1 MNTPSKKKRST
12 KTDSESSKRRRLVV
26 SPWPFVWCTVSVLL
40 YVFHPHVHHYTPGV
54 ELESLQNVAAVA
66 LFYSFGWLLAHTFRA
81 IVSRKGKSGSRRRA
95 PRLLSELVS
104 VTLFTLATM
113 LAIGVLIGKSSG
125 GILASSGLIIAILG
139 FAIRNVLAD
148 VLSGIAL
155 GIEAPFRIGDWV
167 EFDSVTTGR
176 VTEIGW
182 RTTRILTA
190 DDTYMI
196 LPNSQISRQMLTNY
210 SAPRKHYQA
219 SVQITLKHNVP
230 ASQAKAL
237 LEEAAQQAQE
247 NPGMVTTQPPVV
259 RATEY
264 GVEGITYTLKY
275 WVSNF
280 AFDMECRD
288 AILAAIDATLRENDA
303 LPVVQPVRL
312 MLGKDKIVRGASGET
327 LS

>member
-1 MNTPSKKKRST
+1 MNFRDDPTSHTQFNALCILFQCHFVDNSCREARKTLTAQRGRRISYTPSERRRMNTPTKKKRST
-12 KTDSESSKRRRLVV
+12 KSESEAGKRNRLAI
-26 SPWPFVWCTVSVLL
+26 SPWPFVLCALSVLL
-40 YVFHPHVHHYTPGV
+40 YVFHPNMHAYMPGV
-54 ELESLQNVAAVA
+54 ELQSLHNVAAVA

-81 IVSRKGKSGSRRRA
+81 FVSRKGKTGSSRRRA
-95 PRLLSELVS
+95 PKLLSELVS

-155 GIEAPFRIGDWV
+155 GLEAPFRIGDWV
-167 EFDSVTTGR
+167 EFDSITTGR

-219 SVQITLKHNVP
+219 SVQVTLKHMVS
-230 ASQAKAL
+230 ASRAKEL
-237 LEEAAQQAQE
+237 LEQAAEAAQE
-247 NPGMVTTQPPVV
+247 NPGMV
-259 RATEY
+259 
-264 GVEGITYTLKY
+264 
-275 WVSNF
+275 
-280 AFDMECRD
+280 D
-288 AILAAIDATLRENDA
+288 
-303 LPVVQPVRL
+303 
-312 MLGKDKIVRGASGET
+312 
-327 LS
+327 

>member
-1 MNTPSKKKRST
+1 M
-12 KTDSESSKRRRLVV
+12 L
-26 SPWPFVWCTVSVLL
+26 SVLF
-40 YVFHPHVHHYTPGV
+40 YVFHPHIHAYLPGV
-54 ELESLQNVAAVA
+54 ELENLHNVAAVA
-66 LFYSFGWLLAHTFRA
+66 MFYSFGWLLAHTFRA
-81 IVSRKGKSGSRRRA
+81 FVFRKGKSGSRRRA
-95 PRLLSELVS
+95 PRLLSEMVS

-125 GILASSGLIIAILG
+125 GILASSGLVIAVLG

-155 GIEAPFRIGDWV
+155 GLEAPFRIGDWV
-167 EFDSVTTGR
+167 EFDSLTTGR

-182 RTTRILTA
+182 RTTRILTK

-219 SVQITLKHNVP
+219 SVSITLKHNVP
-230 ASQAKAL
+230 ASRAKAL
-237 LEEAAQQAQE
+237 LEAAALQAQE
-247 NPGMVTTQPPVV
+247 NPGMVATQPAMV

-264 GVEGITYTLKY
+264 GPEGITYTIKY

-280 AFDMECRD
+280 AFDLECRD
-288 AILAAIDATLRENDA
+288 AVLAAVDATLRDNDA
-303 LPVVQPVRL
+303 LPLVQPVRL
-312 MLGKDKIVRGASGET
+312 MLGKDKIVRGVSQEVSA
-327 LS
+327 